1 MIDGDPDLPK
11 RIWKNFRGCREVE
24 GYGPLS
30 GNLFM
35 CVEVRCLVFLGLY
48 DSNAHIPYFETGVE
62 SSRYLPSEIHARQD
76 QVLRNGMSEYAL
88 LLHRLE
94 AA

>member
-11 RIWKNFRGCREVE
+11 RIWKNFRGCREE
-24 GYGPLS
+24 KSYDPLF

-35 CVEVRCLVFLGLY
+35 CLEVRCLVFLGLY

-62 SSRYLPSEIHARQD
+62 SPRYLPSEIHTRQD
-76 QVLRNGMSEYAL
+76 QVLRNGMSEYTL

>member
-35 CVEVRCLVFLGLY
+35 LGLY

-76 QVLRNGMSEYAL
+76 QVLRNGMSEHSL
-88 LLHRLE
+88 FLHGFE